1 MSYPYRI
8 FLKHCS
14 EVEIL
19 FLRIFL
25 LFFSGEANIAYTDVP
40 QNEIL
45 EVTADTK
52 TVMNVTMNPL
62 EKLEGFQEANK
73 EESKVVAKNKNDKM
87 NLEWD
92 DAYIA

>member
-1 MSYPYRI
+1 M
-8 FLKHCS
+8 
-14 EVEIL
+14 
-19 FLRIFL
+19 FL

-40 QNEIL
+40 ENEM

-73 EESKVVAKNKNDKM
+73 EESKVAAKNKNDKM